1 MEEEARE
8 EGSSSQNVNKTVS
21 SIRERGTYIGIYLS
35 DSSSFFILPDD
46 FLQLRSSFSLE
57 TGTEIPEGS
66 PLSEKLAYLDNICR
80 AFNKAFD
87 IISFAPCTAAMLKL
101 KLMKKGF
108 DRHSCDKA
116 VACLKEKKLVDDR
129 KFAENWVTSRLARNP
144 ESPLMLKAALM
155 RKGVDRQVAEEV
167 LAHLTPDSSEYIGA
181 FEKAFEKQ
189 LRKSGVTDEKIKI
202 RLAAKGYPL
211 SLINRYLEKNR

>member
-1 MEEEARE
+1 
-8 EGSSSQNVNKTVS
+8 
-21 SIRERGTYIGIYLS
+21 
-35 DSSSFFILPDD
+35 
-46 FLQLRSSFSLE
+46 
-57 TGTEIPEGS
+57 
-66 PLSEKLAYLDNICR
+66 
-80 AFNKAFD
+80 
-87 IISFAPCTAAMLKL
+87 
-101 KLMKKGF
+101 MKKGF

-129 KFAENWVTSRLARNP
+129 KFAENWVTSSACQKP
-144 ESPLMLKAALM
+144 GIPAHAQGALK